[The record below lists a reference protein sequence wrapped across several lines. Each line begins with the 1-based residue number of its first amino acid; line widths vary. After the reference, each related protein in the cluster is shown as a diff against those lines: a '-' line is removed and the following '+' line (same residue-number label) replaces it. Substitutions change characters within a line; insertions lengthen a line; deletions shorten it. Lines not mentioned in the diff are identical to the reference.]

1 MDGHEGL
8 SSNPSTHIK
17 KNQACS
23 DAPDKRQENGW
34 GFLDTHLDLDSVRD
48 PV

>member
-17 KNQACS
+17 KKVKHAQM
-23 DAPDKRQENGW
+23 
-34 GFLDTHLDLDSVRD
+34 HLIRD
-48 PV
+48 RRMVGVFWILTSIWIQ